1 MPASLHLPS
10 RVGSKVHRRLNFVV
24 KSDEFPSRMFCAFNM
39 RLSFLR
45 QFVRKAV
52 SGGVEGKNR
61 KGL

>member
-1 MPASLHLPS
+1 M
-10 RVGSKVHRRLNFVV
+10 V
-24 KSDEFPSRMFCAFNM
+24 KSDEFPSRMFCTFNV

-52 SGGVEGKNR
+52 SGGVEGEKKETNR